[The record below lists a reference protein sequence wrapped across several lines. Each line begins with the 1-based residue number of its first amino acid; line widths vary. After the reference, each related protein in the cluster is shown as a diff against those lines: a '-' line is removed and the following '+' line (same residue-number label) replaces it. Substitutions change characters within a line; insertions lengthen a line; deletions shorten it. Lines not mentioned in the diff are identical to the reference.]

1 MNLIDYIQP
10 FFEILYPFILFSLL
24 LFGWRA
30 INSYWLK
37 QETTRESNKFKK
49 GSIKYIESPR
59 PLSSNFKKYLQLAL
73 MSTPT
78 RQKQLTELFS
88 DSIKEYL
95 ELYPQPR
102 KRQFSEGLNLLIN
115 DPSSWLQYQHDN
127 IASLS
132 KHQKKKSTSDFLY
145 EEYISILLEL
155 EILLDIEMLNKM
167 D

>member
-1 MNLIDYIQP
+1 LNLIDYIQP
-10 FFEILYPFILFSLL
+10 VFELLYPFILFSLL

-30 INSYWLK
+30 INSYWLN
-37 QETTRESNKFKK
+37 QETTRELNQFKK
-49 GSIKYIESPR
+49 GKIKYLESPR
-59 PLSSNFKKYLQLAL
+59 PLSSNFKKFLQLAL

-95 ELYPQPR
+95 EVRPQPR
-102 KRQFSEGLNLLIN
+102 STQFSEGLNLLIN
-115 DPSSWLQYQHDN
+115 DPISWLQHQYDN

-145 EEYISILLEL
+145 EEYIVILLEL
-155 EILLDIEMLNKM
+155 EILLDIQMLYQT